1 MSFNDK
7 LTEEA
12 QLLEKADLVKARR
25 ERDIATSE
33 VNRLREQLDQANRA
47 LSIIERVESS
57 DLEPPKWLT
66 PAKPKNSAA
75 TLLLMLSDTHFDEV
89 VNPAEM
95 NESSSVKMMLY
106 LMMNLALNLMLI
118 WLTCLKTGISFIL
131 EL

>member
-89 VNPAEM
+89 VNPATIWRVSPM
-95 NESSSVKMMLY
+95 TVLSSCWVATSSPVTSTK
-106 LMMNLALNLMLI
+106 N
-118 WLTCLKTGISFIL
+118 
-131 EL
+131 